1 VCCTQYTSELLNEFI
16 RKKQETASMALLEV
30 NGIIKRFGG
39 LVAVNDL
46 SLSLDKGQIL
56 GLIGP
61 NGAGKTTAFNMISGF
76 YKPDE
81 GEVNFEGEKIN
92 GLRPDQICK
101 LGLARTFQVV
111 KPFPRLSVRDNVM
124 VGAYNRTNK
133 RSEARKKALEII
145 EFLGMQ
151 DLSEATAGSLSVA
164 YRKRLEVAKALASDP
179 KIILLDEAMAGLRP
193 TETDEMI
200 ELVRQVS
207 KQGIA
212 LLLVEHVMRVIM
224 SLAERIVV
232 IHHGEKIAEGEPKQI
247 VQDKAVIDAY
257 LGEVEI
263 DVKG

>member
-1 VCCTQYTSELLNEFI
+1 MHEEKTKV
-16 RKKQETASMALLEV
+16 ALLEV
-30 NGIIKRFGG
+30 NGITKRFGG
-39 LVAVNDL
+39 LVAVNNL

-61 NGAGKTTAFNMISGF
+61 NGAGKTTAFNMVSGF

-81 GEVNFEGEKIN
+81 GEVIFDDQKIN
-92 GLRPDQICK
+92 GLRPDQVCK

-111 KPFPRLSVRDNVM
+111 KPFPQLNVRDNVI
-124 VGAYNRTNK
+124 VGAYNRTNN
-133 RSEARKKALEII
+133 RRDAREKAEEVI

-151 DLSEATAGSLSVA
+151 DMSETLASSLSVA
-164 YRKRLEVAKALASDP
+164 GRKRLEVAKALATDP

-200 ELVRQVS
+200 ELVRQIS
-207 KQGIA
+207 EQGIA

-232 IHHGEKIAEGEPKQI
+232 IHHGDKIAEGEPKQV
-247 VQDKAVIDAY
+247 VQNKAVIDAY

>member
-1 VCCTQYTSELLNEFI
+1 MN
-16 RKKQETASMALLEV
+16 QETTRMALLEV
-30 NGIIKRFGG
+30 TGITKRFGG

-46 SLSLDKGQIL
+46 NLSLDKGQIL

-81 GEVNFEGEKIN
+81 GDITFEGKNIT
-92 GLRPDQICK
+92 GLRPDQVCK
-101 LGLARTFQVV
+101 LGLTRTFQVV
-111 KPFPRLSVRDNVM
+111 KPFPQLSVRDNVM
-124 VGAYNRTNK
+124 VGAYNRTNDK
-133 RSEARKKALEII
+133 KVARQKAEEII

-151 DLSEATAGSLSVA
+151 EMEGMTASSLSVA
-164 YRKRLEVAKALASDP
+164 YRKRLEVAKALATDP

-193 TETDEMI
+193 IETDHMI
-200 ELVRQVS
+200 DLVRQVS

-232 IHHGEKIAEGEPKQI
+232 IHHGEKIAEGKPQEI
-247 VQDKAVIDAY
+247 VHDKEVIDAY

>member
-1 VCCTQYTSELLNEFI
+1 
-16 RKKQETASMALLEV
+16 MALLEV

-39 LVAVNDL
+39 LVAVDNL

-76 YKPDE
+76 YQPDE
-81 GEVNFEGEKIN
+81 GEVFFEGEKIN

-101 LGLARTFQVV
+101 LGLSRTFQVV
-111 KPFPRLSVRDNVM
+111 KPFPQLSVRDNVM

-133 RSEARKKALEII
+133 RMEARQKALEII

-151 DLSEATAGSLSVA
+151 DLAEATAGSLSVA
-164 YRKRLEVAKALASDP
+164 YRKRLEVAKALATDP

-200 ELVRQVS
+200 ELVRQIS

-224 SLAERIVV
+224 SLADRIVV

-247 VQDKAVIDAY
+247 VKDKAVIDAY

>member
-1 VCCTQYTSELLNEFI
+1 
-16 RKKQETASMALLEV
+16 MALLEV
-30 NGIIKRFGG
+30 TGVTKRFGG

-46 SLSLDKGQIL
+46 SLSLDNGQIL

-76 YKPDE
+76 YAPDE
-81 GEVNFEGEKIN
+81 GEVHFDGKQIN
-92 GLRPDQICK
+92 GLRPDQVCK
-101 LGLARTFQVV
+101 LGLTRTFQVV
-111 KPFPRLSVRDNVM
+111 KPFPQLSVRDNVM
-124 VGAYNRTNK
+124 VGAYNRTNN
-133 RSEARKKALEII
+133 RRESRQKAEEII

-151 DLSEATAGSLSVA
+151 DMADMTAGSLSVA
-164 YRKRLEVAKALASDP
+164 YRKRLEVAKALATDP

-193 TETDEMI
+193 IETDHMI
-200 ELVRQVS
+200 DLVRQVS

-232 IHHGEKIAEGEPKQI
+232 IHHGEKIAEGDPQEI